1 MKIAV
6 IGSGISGL
14 TTAYVLSKKNH
25 EVHVF
30 EAADYIGGH
39 THTVDVN
46 VRSGQYAVD
55 TGFIV
60 FNDWTYPNFIKLMG
74 MLGVRFKDTS
84 MSFSVKGEESGIE
97 YNGTDLNGL
106 FAQRKNVFSISFHRM
121 IQEILRF
128 NKESLEV
135 LGDETF
141 AGVTL
146 GKYLQTRG
154 YSDVFKSNYIV
165 PMGAAIWSSSSR
177 QMEVFPIQYFVQF
190 FKNHG
195 MLSVN
200 ERPVWKVIEGGSSAY
215 IEPLTKGF
223 FKKIHLKSPVRS
235 VVRGKEGVV
244 LSVNSESG
252 QQSLNFDHVVFA
264 THSDQTMRILESI
277 TMQERS
283 VLSAFSYQPNNTV
296 LHTDSTVLPKSR
308 RAWAAWNYWLPKQ
321 EGNLVAVTYNMN
333 ILQGIRAPETFA
345 VSLNMDQ
352 RIDPTQVLARF
363 VYDHPV
369 YTAEAVS
376 AQKRWAEVS
385 GKDRVHFCGAYWGYG
400 FHEDGVKSALR
411 VCETFGAQL

>member
-6 IGSGISGL
+6 IGSGVSGL
-14 TTAYVLSKKNH
+14 VCAHLLSKRH

-46 VRSGQYAVD
+46 VRSGRYAVD

-74 MLGVRFKDTS
+74 MIGVGFKDTS
-84 MSFSVKGEESGIE
+84 MSFSVKSEASGLE

-106 FAQRKNVFSISFHRM
+106 FAQRKNILSISFHRM

-135 LGDETF
+135 LTDETF
-141 AGVTL
+141 GNMTL
-146 GKYLQTRG
+146 GQYLKTRR
-154 YSDVFKSNYIV
+154 YSDIFKSNYIV
-165 PMGAAIWSSSSR
+165 PMGAAIWSASSR

-200 ERPVWKVIEGGSSAY
+200 ERPVWKVIQGGSSSY
-215 IEPLTKGF
+215 IEPLTENFRKN
-223 FKKIHLKSPVRS
+223 IHLKSPVRS
-235 VVRGKEGVV
+235 VMRSKDGVQVTLETEGR
-244 LSVNSESG
+244 
-252 QQSLNFDHVVFA
+252 QQSVDFDHVVFA
-264 THSDQTMRILESI
+264 THSDQTRKILSDM
-277 TMQERS
+277 TAGERS
-283 VLSAFSYQPNNTV
+283 VLSAFSYQPNSTV
-296 LHTDSTVLPKSR
+296 LHTDSTVLPKSK
-308 RAWAAWNYWLPKQ
+308 RAWAAWNYWLPRE
-321 EGNLVAVTYNMN
+321 EGDSVAVTYNMN
-333 ILQGIRAPETFA
+333 ILQGLQAPETFC

-352 RIDPTQVLARF
+352 KIDQSSILARF

-369 YTAEAVS
+369 YTAEAVA
-376 AQKRWAEVS
+376 AQKRWGDIS
-385 GKDRVHFCGAYWGYG
+385 GKAGTHFCGAYWGYG

-411 VCETFGAQL
+411 VCETFGVHL